1 MQTFYNAFAMSDSS
15 TPEPT
20 KAKEEN
26 NDDLLRVDD
35 QVAEYPVETD
45 VDVADIET
53 LTEDIVKKLKK
64 QIKEEKEAKRLA
76 LEEVQRIKA
85 DFLNNKKRLEQDLE
99 QKLMR
104 NREGFLR
111 SLLPVCDSFQMA
123 MQNSEQ
129 WEKVD
134 KVWRSGVEGIYG
146 QLQSVLDEYSV
157 QQISPIGELFDPH
170 LHEAV
175 DEVPATDD
183 VQHNAVARVVQ
194 CGYQIQGTNGDM
206 RLLRPARVVVANDK
220 LNNT

>member
-1 MQTFYNAFAMSDSS
+1 MSDSS
-15 TPEPT
+15 TPKPSKT
-20 KAKEEN
+20 TEERGS
-26 NDDLLRVDD
+26 DPLHVDD
-35 QVAEYPVETD
+35 QVAEDLIETD
-45 VDVADIET
+45 VDVSDIET
-53 LTEDIVKKLKK
+53 VTQDTIKKLKK
-64 QIKEEKEAKRLA
+64 QLNGEKKEKRHA

-99 QKLMR
+99 QKLIR
-104 NREGFLR
+104 NREELLT

-146 QLQSVLDEYSV
+146 QLQSVLDEHNV
-157 QQISPIGELFDPH
+157 QQISPVGELFDPN

-175 DEVPATDD
+175 DEVPATGNLK
-183 VQHNAVARVVQ
+183 HNTVARVIQ

-220 LNNT
+220 